1 MPLEG
6 RGLQLSETPVAGSER
21 LYLWSDILEL
31 WKRNDSLLSR
41 SIDDVSITY
50 SRRPPIVPVLE

>member
-21 LYLWSDILEL
+21 LYLCSDIVEL
-31 WKRNDSLLSR
+31 WKRDDGLLSR
-41 SIDDVSITY
+41 SIDDVSIT
-50 SRRPPIVPVLE
+50 